1 MTFLWWQIGVWYCSS
16 DSWVHLWP
24 AFPAYFIRLSS
35 LSFSYF
41 SYEEAPT
48 CKVKKDKHGK
58 QEVLISWASADLSR
72 DPGTHHQ
79 AFTLTNTD
87 MTQASSPP
95 PSLLCCLLP
104 AWAFVHAIWLTVLR
118 NHTLFSHTLWH
129 SRLLYFLISKSLE
142 QWPLPPLYKRKVAL
156 RLILGF
162 HCLLLL
168 CLQGFQLLCVQCHL
182 KDCGKD
188 YQEKFP
194 DTLQRGRPWTNKNK

>member
-1 MTFLWWQIGVWYCSS
+1 MIWWHKLAVIVWGFFSTSVISLPLIFVWLPDRFISVPQQQLILQLEVMTFLWWQSGVWYCSS

-48 CKVKKDKHGK
+48 CKVKKAWTTWSAD
-58 QEVLISWASADLSR
+58 QLSWSSVTSADLSH

-104 AWAFVHAIWLTVLR
+104 ARAFIHAV
-118 NHTLFSHTLWH
+118 
-129 SRLLYFLISKSLE
+129 
-142 QWPLPPLYKRKVAL
+142 
-156 RLILGF
+156 
-162 HCLLLL
+162 
-168 CLQGFQLLCVQCHL
+168 
-182 KDCGKD
+182 
-188 YQEKFP
+188 
-194 DTLQRGRPWTNKNK
+194 

>member
-1 MTFLWWQIGVWYCSS
+1 MIVWGFFSTSVISLPLIFVWLPDRFISVPQQQLILQLEVMTFLWWQSGVWYCSS

-48 CKVKKDKHGK
+48 CKVKKDKHG
-58 QEVLISWASADLSR
+58 QHEVLISWAEVQSHQLIYHMT
-72 DPGTHHQ
+72 PGTHHQ

-104 AWAFVHAIWLTVLR
+104 ARAFIHAV
-118 NHTLFSHTLWH
+118 
-129 SRLLYFLISKSLE
+129 
-142 QWPLPPLYKRKVAL
+142 
-156 RLILGF
+156 
-162 HCLLLL
+162 
-168 CLQGFQLLCVQCHL
+168 
-182 KDCGKD
+182 
-188 YQEKFP
+188 
-194 DTLQRGRPWTNKNK
+194 